1 LTKDQPHIDRIL
13 RSRRKS
19 FSIQIDE
26 TGTLIVRAPW
36 NATDRTIYEIVA
48 RKRAWIEKKL
58 HTARE
63 RSRRIQNRSFK
74 EGDRY
79 LYLGEWF
86 PLSIN
91 HIPQTGIHFQLER
104 GRFQL
109 DLNERHR
116 ARDLMIEWYRIQAKH
131 VLAEQA
137 VRYACS
143 TGLSYRKI
151 NITGAQKRWGSCSC
165 SGNLNFSWRL
175 VMAPVEVIAYV
186 VVHELVHLREQ
197 NHSPRFWKLVSD
209 FLPEYRSRRSWLNE
223 KGYLLNL

>member
-1 LTKDQPHIDRIL
+1 LTEGQPHIDRII

-19 FSIQIDE
+19 FTIQIDDA
-26 TGTLIVRAPW
+26 GTLIVRAPR
-36 NATDRTIYEIVA
+36 NATDRAIYEIVA
-48 RKRAWIEKKL
+48 KKRTWIENKL

-63 RSRRIQNRSFK
+63 RSRKIQNRSFK

-86 PLSIN
+86 PLAIN
-91 HIPQTGIHFQLER
+91 HNPTKGVHFQLEG

-109 DLNERHR
+109 DVSERYR
-116 ARDLMIEWYRIQAKH
+116 ARDLMIEWYCITAKQ
-131 VLAEQA
+131 VLTEQA
-137 VRYACS
+137 ACYACS
-143 TGLSYRKI
+143 TGLSYKRI
-151 NITGAQKRWGSCSC
+151 NITGAQKRWGSCSS

-175 VMAPVEVIAYV
+175 VMAPIEVIEYV

-197 NHSPRFWKLVSD
+197 NHSPRFWKLVSEI
-209 FLPEYRSRRSWLNE
+209 LPEYGSRRRWLNE

>member
-1 LTKDQPHIDRIL
+1 MTKDQPHIDRII

-19 FSIQIDE
+19 FTIQIDE
-26 TGTLIVRAPW
+26 AGKLIVRAPR
-36 NATDRTIYEIVA
+36 NATDRTIYEIVSK
-48 RKRAWIEKKL
+48 KRTWIEKKL

-63 RSRRIQNRSFK
+63 RSRRMQNRSFK

-86 PLSIN
+86 PLSIDR
-91 HIPQTGIHFQLER
+91 IPTKGIHFQLEG

-109 DLNERHR
+109 DVNKRHR
-116 ARDLMIEWYRIQAKH
+116 ARDLMIEWYRIQAKQ
-131 VLAEQA
+131 VLTEQA
-137 VRYACS
+137 ARYACS
-143 TGLSYRKI
+143 TGFSYKKI
-151 NITGAQKRWGSCSC
+151 NITGAQKRWGSCSS

-175 VMAPVEVIAYV
+175 VMAPVEVIEYV

-197 NHSPRFWKLVSD
+197 NHSPRFWKLVSEV
-209 FLPEYRSRRSWLNE
+209 LPEYGNRRSWLNE